1 MSYAEHQ
8 YPQASPPPLQG
19 DYGSYRVPPQGPPP
33 TQDPALP
40 STSNQPAET
49 SPALDTNGSFQG
61 GQYRID
67 HRDSNTV
74 LRCHLQP
81 GAEIKGKP
89 GAMVAMDSSVQIKG
103 KLKFRYLQSIPL
115 FISLHALFIFH
126 LFFFNFFSLKKLVTG
141 SEMSE
146 SLFTGPGEVL
156 LAPEAWGDIF
166 PIVLDGQTKWKV
178 GHHAF
183 LASTMGVT
191 RTIKGQGISKALFS
205 GEGLVVYHVA
215 GEGVFFVQ
223 SLGAIIRRTLQP
235 GEQWIV
241 DNGNLVAWSANYAVE
256 RIGAGG
262 LISGLHTGAGFVCR
276 FTGPGTVYVQTRS
289 PSRLGS
295 WIHDQALG

>member
-103 KLKFRYLQSIPL
+103 KLK
-115 FISLHALFIFH
+115 
-126 LFFFNFFSLKKLVTG
+126 FSLKKLVTG